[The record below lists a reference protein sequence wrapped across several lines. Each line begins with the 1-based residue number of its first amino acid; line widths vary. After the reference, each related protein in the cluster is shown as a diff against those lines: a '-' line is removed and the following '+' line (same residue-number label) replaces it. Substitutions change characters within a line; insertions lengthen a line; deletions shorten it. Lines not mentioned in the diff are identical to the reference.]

1 MAELRAEAGRPGTV
15 EITLGAGDASAD
27 DLRRLA
33 DLGVARALVTAV
45 AEHEG
50 GARRA
55 RRGSPT
61 RSCPP
66 SPTTRRRA
74 PGSGVAGGRPEF
86 GVYLPQVALDGPAV
100 LERARVAEE
109 TGLDSLWFYDHL
121 YSPGQPDRP
130 SLEAWTLASWV
141 LARTERLGV
150 GHLVLCNNFRHPA
163 LLAKMAATL
172 DVLSGGRVE
181 LGLGSGSVEGE
192 HLEAGLPWG
201 TAAERAER
209 LDEALCVLDRH
220 VRGGAGHLLGP
231 PLPAG
236 RPAQR
241 PHPRAGG
248 RGSTWAAVG
257 PRHTLPLVARHADV
271 WSVPTYGLADWEGSR
286 RRLDAECAAIGRDP
300 STVRTSHEA
309 VLVLAPDEP
318 SLAVALAQARRRYGG
333 PGWGLEA
340 GGYIGTPGQVAARIA
355 EAAER
360 GVSLF
365 VFFTHD
371 RADPRTL
378 ELFAERVVPELG

>member
-1 MAELRAEAGRPGTV
+1 M
-15 EITLGAGDASAD
+15 
-27 DLRRLA
+27 
-33 DLGVARALVTAV
+33 
-45 AEHEG
+45 
-50 GARRA
+50 
-55 RRGSPT
+55 
-61 RSCPP
+61 
-66 SPTTRRRA
+66 
-74 PGSGVAGGRPEF
+74 AGGRPEF

-100 LERARVAEE
+100 LERARVAED

-209 LDEALCVLDRH
+209 LDEALCVLTAMFEGGPATFSGRH
-220 VRGGAGHLLGP
+220 YRLEGLPNVPTLGRRPRVHVGG
-231 PLPAG
+231 
-236 RPAQR
+236 
-241 PHPRAGG
+241 
-248 RGSTWAAVG
+248 SG

-286 RRLDAECAAIGRDP
+286 RRLDAESAAIGRDP
-300 STVRTSHEA
+300 STLRTSHEA